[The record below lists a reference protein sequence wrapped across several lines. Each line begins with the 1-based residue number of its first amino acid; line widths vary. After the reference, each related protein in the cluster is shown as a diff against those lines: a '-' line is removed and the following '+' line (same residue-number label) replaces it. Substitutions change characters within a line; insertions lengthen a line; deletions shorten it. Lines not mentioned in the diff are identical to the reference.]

1 VRGSEKVDKAESN
14 IKTLKIVAK
23 IFVKALQKTN
33 YNEAWKKNHIKEA
46 SKGEREITEEDIQKV
61 FSAGDLR
68 ENEELKYL
76 KDECTKK

>member
-1 VRGSEKVDKAESN
+1 V
-14 IKTLKIVAK
+14 KTI
-23 IFVKALQKTN
+23 QKTN
-33 YNEAWKKNHIKEA
+33 YNKTWKNNRIKEA
-46 SKGEREITEEDIQKV
+46 SKGEREITEGDIQRV